1 MIHTEYTITGQLKET
16 NGIEKQTYLLH
27 RSFFADS
34 KEQAI
39 KFFCAFFEPELTVMK
54 IFSVVDQYGNII

>member
-1 MIHTEYTITGQLKET
+1 MIKQEYVVTGHLKEST
-16 NGIEKQTYLLH
+16 GEDKQTYLLH